1 MKLRSLTAAGVA
13 AALLALAGCGGSSDG
28 GSGSSGPVDLR
39 MTIWSA
45 NAKHTALFDQIAAA
59 YKKDHPEIGKITF
72 ESIPFDSYTTALTTQ
87 IGGGN
92 APDLAWILES
102 TAPDF
107 VTSGALE
114 PIDKD
119 PDLLPSAT
127 ATWEQDG
134 KLFAY
139 PFSTSPLGV
148 FVNTDLV
155 TAAGRPTPAQQLA
168 AGTWTWDQAVATG
181 AAVRRLRL
189 QGLGHAEHDLGRLGR
204 AAVERGRQELRVRPA
219 ADGRRDD
226 VRPQDDLHRQGD
238 ARTRPDDRLLRG
250 RRVDGADP
258 DQPRGP
264 AGEGQV
270 QVGPGTAAEG
280 PGR

>member
-1 MKLRSLTAAGVA
+1 MKLRLLAAA
-13 AALLALAGCGGSSDG
+13 ATSAALLALAGCGGSGSD
-28 GSGSSGPVDLR
+28 SPAASGPIDLR

-59 YKKDHPEIGKITF
+59 YKKDHPEIGKISF

-155 TAAGRPTPAQQLA
+155 TAAGRPTPAQQIA
-168 AGTWTWDQAVATG
+168 AGTWT
-181 AAVRRLRL
+181 
-189 QGLGHAEHDLGRLGR
+189 
-204 AAVERGRQELRVRPA
+204 
-219 ADGRRDD
+219 
-226 VRPQDDLHRQGD
+226 
-238 ARTRPDDRLLRG
+238 
-250 RRVDGADP
+250 
-258 DQPRGP
+258 
-264 AGEGQV
+264 
-270 QVGPGTAAEG
+270 
-280 PGR
+280 